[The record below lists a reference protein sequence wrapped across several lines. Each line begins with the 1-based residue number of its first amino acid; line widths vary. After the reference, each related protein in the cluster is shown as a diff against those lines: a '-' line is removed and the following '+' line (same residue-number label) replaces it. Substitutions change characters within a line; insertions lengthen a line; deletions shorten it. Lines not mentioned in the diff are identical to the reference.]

1 MKHRLINLQ
10 LFANAN
16 VQTTNLNS
24 SGNDLSPEMKTFY
37 VKTLLENARQE
48 HYFNQFGQA
57 QPLPAHGGN
66 KVEWR
71 KFATYAPATTPL
83 TEGVTPDGN
92 KQNVT
97 TVVATINQ
105 YGDYTTVS
113 DRMETEAIDNV
124 VAAVT
129 EEHSAQAADTLERIT
144 QNEVLSGTNVI
155 YAGGKT
161 SRDTL
166 VETDTI
172 NTSLL
177 NLAASILKKAHA
189 PKING
194 EYVAIVHTSVAYDL
208 RESDGWIE
216 VNKYADPKNIY
227 NGEIGKLHGIR
238 FIEDPDVKLWK
249 NSEGIA
255 VYPTI
260 VMGAN
265 AYGRIEPSAESLEVI
280 VKQPGSAGTADPLNQ
295 RGTIGWKAT
304 HGAKI
309 LYDERIVR
317 IESGSSQND
326 MDVSNIKP

>member
-1 MKHRLINLQ
+1 MNTFNLQ
-10 LFANAN
+10 LFANDN
-16 VQTTNLNS
+16 VQTTALS
-24 SGNDLSPEMKTFY
+24 ASGNDLSPEMKTFY
-37 VKTLLENARQE
+37 VKTLLENARSE

-57 QPLPAHGGN
+57 QPLPANGGN

-71 KFATYAPATTPL
+71 KFATYKPATTPL

-92 KQNVT
+92 KQNIT
-97 TVVATINQ
+97 AVVANINQ
-105 YGDYTTVS
+105 YGDYTMVS

-124 VAAVT
+124 VAAIT
-129 EEHSAQAADTLERIT
+129 QEHSAQAADTLEKIT
-144 QNEVLSGTNVI
+144 MNEVLSGTNVV

-161 SRDTL
+161 SRSAL
-166 VETDTI
+166 AKTDTI
-172 NTSLL
+172 TTSVL

-194 EYVAIVHTSVAYDL
+194 EYIGIVHTSVAYDL

-216 VNKYADPKNIY
+216 VNKYADPSNIY

-238 FIEDPDVKLWK
+238 FIEDPDITLFTGADGVV
-249 NSEGIA
+249 

-260 VMGAN
+260 IMGAN

-295 RGTIGWKAT
+295 RGSVGWKAT

-317 IESGSSQND
+317 IESGSSLND
-326 MDVSNIKP
+326 QDKANM